1 MTLTQPWLL
10 LAVAIVAEV
19 VATSALKA
27 SDGFT
32 RLLPSVVV
40 VAGYGLSF
48 YLLALTLRTIP
59 VGVVYAVWSGVGI
72 ALISLIGWVVFKQR
86 LDAAAWLGLAMI
98 VGGVVVIRVFSKT
111 V

>member
-1 MTLTQPWLL
+1 MSPNQPWLL

-19 VATSALKA
+19 IATSALKA

-32 RLLPSVVV
+32 RPLPSLVV

-48 YLLALTLRTIP
+48 YLLALTLRSIP